1 MHQLE
6 IRDHWK
12 SVNHARQIQ
21 TRQRL
26 LYIKSHLSKCVE
38 LRLNLQLTDTARKM
52 RQVNKTFFNLFS
64 KYFLVHQH
72 ESISIIVL
80 EVLKYKPLLF
90 KSQFFLG
97 GGFVTN
103 QIIYLEISLLCTS
116 WDMLDIYVTMLF
128 YRVTHLDVWLYRK
141 IFSTRN
147 VNAVFSCAQL
157 DWDFQHDEP
166 TLLGFFCFNI
176 FPALENF
183 QTPWYFD
190 FSFFF
195 CSIKLIFDDKSSSFF
210 TK

>member
-1 MHQLE
+1 
-6 IRDHWK
+6 
-12 SVNHARQIQ
+12 
-21 TRQRL
+21 
-26 LYIKSHLSKCVE
+26 
-38 LRLNLQLTDTARKM
+38 
-52 RQVNKTFFNLFS
+52 
-64 KYFLVHQH
+64 
-72 ESISIIVL
+72 
-80 EVLKYKPLLF
+80 
-90 KSQFFLG
+90 
-97 GGFVTN
+97 
-103 QIIYLEISLLCTS
+103 
-116 WDMLDIYVTMLF
+116 MLDIYVTMLF

-190 FSFFF
+190 FSFF

-210 TK
+210 TKQNNYCMMRKNEIYGGKKLPIRKNTYFLDWISLFICDPFFIIWKNTQINFLSQNQ

>member
-1 MHQLE
+1 
-6 IRDHWK
+6 
-12 SVNHARQIQ
+12 
-21 TRQRL
+21 
-26 LYIKSHLSKCVE
+26 
-38 LRLNLQLTDTARKM
+38 M
-52 RQVNKTFFNLFS
+52 R
-64 KYFLVHQH
+64 
-72 ESISIIVL
+72 
-80 EVLKYKPLLF
+80 
-90 KSQFFLG
+90 
-97 GGFVTN
+97 
-103 QIIYLEISLLCTS
+103 YLEISLLCTS
-116 WDMLDIYVTMLF
+116 WDMLDIYVTMSF

-195 CSIKLIFDDKSSSFF
+195 AASNWYLMINLPFFLQSKIIIVWWEKMKSMVAKSCLFERILIF
-210 TK
+210 